1 VLLTIAAY
9 SRADLI
15 GVPAIRPGRTETM
28 AEDLEEDLG
37 GMDAGDEAEA
47 PAHRPSRRR
56 LLIFI
61 AVPILL
67 VILLAAGAYFSGLF
81 SSLFGAKTA
90 ANAPAAATAQTA
102 APAEAGKPGAPGAG
116 GTVFYDMP
124 EILVNLNSQGQ
135 QRKQNFL
142 KIRVSFELQSPLD
155 VPKVEAVMPR
165 IVDNFQV
172 YLRELRVDDLQG
184 SAGMLRLRE
193 ELLTRVNAAI
203 KPAKVNDVLFK
214 EILVQ

>member
-1 VLLTIAAY
+1 
-9 SRADLI
+9 
-15 GVPAIRPGRTETM
+15 M

-37 GMDAGDEAEA
+37 GGDAMEGGGE
-47 PAHRPSRRR
+47 PPRKGRRR
-56 LLIFI
+56 LLLFI
-61 AVPILL
+61 AIPIVLI
-67 VILLAAGAYFSGLF
+67 VVVAAGAYFSGL
-81 SSLFGAKTA
+81 LDGLLGGKPKEGATPVA
-90 ANAPAAATAQTA
+90 QEQAPDKG
-102 APAEAGKPGAPGAG
+102 GKPGAPGQPG

-124 EILVNLNSQGQ
+124 EILVNLSSQGQ
-135 QRKQNFL
+135 IRKQNFL
-142 KIRVSFELQSPLD
+142 KIRVSLELSSALD

-165 IVDNFQV
+165 IIDNFQV

-193 ELLTRVNAAI
+193 ELLARVNAAI

>member
-1 VLLTIAAY
+1 
-9 SRADLI
+9 
-15 GVPAIRPGRTETM
+15 M

-37 GMDAGDEAEA
+37 DTGEADEGEA
-47 PAHRPSRRR
+47 PPRRSRRR
-56 LLIFI
+56 LILFI
-61 AVPILL
+61 AIPILI
-67 VILLAAGAYFSGLF
+67 VIIALAAAYFTGML
-81 SSLFGAKTA
+81 SSIFGGAKPGA
-90 ANAPAAATAQTA
+90 SAPAAATAPA
-102 APAEAGKPGAPGAG
+102 AAGGKEAPPGA

-135 QRKQNFL
+135 TRKQNFL
-142 KIRVSFELQSPLD
+142 KIRVSLELQSPLD

-193 ELLTRVNAAI
+193 ELLSRVNVAI